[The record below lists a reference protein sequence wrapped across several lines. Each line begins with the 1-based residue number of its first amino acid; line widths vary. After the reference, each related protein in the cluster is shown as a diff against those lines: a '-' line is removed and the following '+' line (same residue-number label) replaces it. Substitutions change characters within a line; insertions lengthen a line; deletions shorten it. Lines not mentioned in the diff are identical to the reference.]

1 MLHGGD
7 YPTEMLMKGLRA
19 ALRALI
25 VTLAIPA
32 ALAAQ
37 INGRMAAGR
46 EFGQSSNDP
55 LVSEARPVN
64 NVSVLIQHKQQLA
77 LTDSQFVQLV
87 AIRRTVDSVNFPLER
102 RLDSLVRVQRSA
114 SSAFRRLPADT
125 ARHLRDVA
133 RSTLDELAANMR
145 PATDRAH
152 ALLTDRQIQMAAIF
166 EQQARD
172 IAEQQTR
179 DAHRSKSGMGS
190 FGRPPA

>member
-1 MLHGGD
+1 VLHGGD